1 MNCEEK
7 AALLALYQRRAQ
19 SLSRAMDTL
28 RQAREA
34 KWQKGFMMHW
44 DAAHAALTACIA
56 AQDRL
61 ESHISEHRCERVE
74 QIYEKAV
81 A

>member
-1 MNCEEK
+1 MDCDKK
-7 AALLALYQRRAQ
+7 AALLALYQQRVQAF
-19 SLSRAMDTL
+19 AYAVDTL
-28 RQAREA
+28 HQARDA

-74 QIYEKAV
+74 QIYEKAI